1 MSQFKSSQS
10 VGEIVTILPKASDVF
25 KKYQID
31 FCCGGN
37 KALATVVAEQGLNE
51 AQILA
56 ELEQVFTES
65 ANLPSD
71 TDFTQLSRTDLI
83 NHIIDTHH
91 RYLRN
96 ALPKLSELTTKILR
110 VHGEHHPE
118 LFKVHKLFHMLKTE
132 LEQHTLKEELSLFPQ
147 IMAYE
152 ESMDQALFDKI
163 HLEMLETEAEHD
175 AAGDIIKELRQ
186 ITNGFTAPADGCRT
200 YYLTYEQLNELESD
214 LFQHIHLENNILF
227 KEFGK

>member
-1 MSQFKSSQS
+1 MNQFKSSQS

-37 KALATVVAEQGLNE
+37 KALATVVAEQGLDE
-51 AQILA
+51 ALVLS
-56 ELEQVFTES
+56 ELQQVYEES
-65 ANLPSD
+65 TNLPNE
-71 TDFTQLSRTDLI
+71 TDFTQLSRKELI

-91 RYLRN
+91 RYLRS

-118 LFKVHKLFHMLKTE
+118 LFKVHKLFHMIKME
-132 LEQHTLKEELSLFPQ
+132 LEQHTLKEEMSLFPQ
-147 IMAYE
+147 IAQYE
-152 ESMDQALFDKI
+152 ETMDQALFDQI

-186 ITNGFTAPADGCRT
+186 VTNGFTAPSDGCRT
-200 YYLTYEQLNELESD
+200 YFLTYEQLRELESD

-227 KEFGK
+227 KEFEK